1 MDRDK
6 IKDSALYVPN
16 YMNDLKRDDNKYKIV
31 VRTVD
36 NRIMTFHSN
45 EYKEVGSYIEFLDNK
60 SGEIKRF
67 PIINTEIKV
76 MSE

>member
-1 MDRDK
+1 MDRDQ
-6 IKDSALYVPN
+6 IKDSVSYVPS
-16 YMNDLKRDDNKYKIV
+16 YVNDLKRDDNKYKIV

-36 NRIMTFHSN
+36 NRIMTFHPS

-67 PIINTEIKV
+67 PIVNTEIKV
-76 MSE
+76 MIE